1 MLGRLPAVIGKRVNV
16 VVETPRGSRNK
27 FCYVPDLDAI
37 RLGKQLPAGAVFPF
51 DFGFIPSTRA
61 GDGDPLDVLVL
72 LDAPTFPGC
81 LVKVRLLGVIEGRQT
96 GRSGRVVANPRLVGV
111 ATKSNEYD
119 GVRTL
124 ADLPEALVDEIV
136 HFFVSYNQ
144 ASGKVFEPTARRGR
158 RRARRLVKAAVAR
171 AQRRRRLGAARSD
184 LVRPPLRRQQRER
197 EAELRP
203 AG

>member
-1 MLGRLPAVIGKRVNV
+1 MSTPMLLERIPAVIGRRFNV

-27 FCYVPDLDAI
+27 FAFDADLGAF

-72 LDAPTFPGC
+72 LDTPTFPGC
-81 LVKVRLLGVIEGRQT
+81 VIKVRLLGVIEGRQT
-96 GRSGRVVANPRLVGV
+96 GRSGRVVSNPRLVGV

-119 GVRTL
+119 DVKTL
-124 ADLPEALVDEIV
+124 GDLPDALVDEIV

-158 RRARRLVKAAVAR
+158 KRARRLVEVAVAR
-171 AQRRRRLGAARSD
+171 RHGRG
-184 LVRPPLRRQQRER
+184 VRRQAGSPRDI
-197 EAELRP
+197 ARP
-203 AG
+203 VHGMRVVS